1 MMGNSRHYAPACVFA
16 RVSPLSRIDIH
27 LLNTRG
33 LVQPKHWK
41 SAMQLWE
48 PGPRTRNANN
58 CYLPPPFQKSSSLF
72 SQQQLSEVDV
82 GPSAL

>member
-33 LVQPKHWK
+33 LVQVTLMCHSDK
-41 SAMQLWE
+41 SCEGACEACKRLSAK
-48 PGPRTRNANN
+48 PHLR
-58 CYLPPPFQKSSSLF
+58 F
-72 SQQQLSEVDV
+72 SLSEHGV
-82 GPSAL
+82 SI